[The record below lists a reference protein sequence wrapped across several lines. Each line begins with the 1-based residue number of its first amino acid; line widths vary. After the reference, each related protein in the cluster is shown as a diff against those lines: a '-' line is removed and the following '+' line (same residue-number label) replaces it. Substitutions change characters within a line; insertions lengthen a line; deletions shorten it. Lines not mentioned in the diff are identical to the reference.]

1 MGDARPATA
10 RPARDGVV
18 MSARV
23 LAATAGVA
31 AGLLAVGVPGM
42 WLASLA
48 AAVVLVVGTWL
59 AAVRWHTT
67 RLDAATAALERVTA
81 GDFEA
86 RIALSGTPALG
97 ALARAVNRVGH
108 ACARRDDDLNDA
120 LEDAARQRDLFYS
133 IINASS
139 DGLLL
144 YDADRR
150 LVAANPRCGE
160 LLGFTLDELL
170 HRDPV
175 WLQLSLQSRCEH
187 PDRYHERLDAHFAS
201 PDRTHQ
207 DLLVVF
213 APRRRVIRR
222 FSSPVVVHRR
232 DGGRVFTYTDV
243 TAEADIDQMKSE
255 FVSIASHELRTP
267 LTSVHGA
274 LQLALTGSGHVIGDE
289 DRELLEI
296 SLASTERLVRLVNDL
311 LDLSKIEAGGMPA
324 SRAAVEVE
332 PLIGDAIRGMQG
344 FPANR
349 QARVVATVAPDLPRV
364 MADRDQLLRVL
375 TNLLS
380 NALKYSPR
388 ESAVVVDARVVDDGI
403 AMSVTDRGPGI
414 PAAHLD
420 RLFRPFSRVGVHERQ
435 STGGTG
441 LGLAITRAIVEQH
454 GGRIWVEPVE
464 PAGSRFVVVLPALP
478 ARSAAI
484 DRPEEADVA

>member
-1 MGDARPATA
+1 
-10 RPARDGVV
+10 
-18 MSARV
+18 MSAQV
-23 LAATAGVA
+23 VAAVAALAG
-31 AGLLAVGVPGM
+31 AGLLALGALGV

-48 AAVVLVVGTWL
+48 GTVVLVVGTWL
-59 AAVRWHTT
+59 AAMRWHAA

-81 GDFEA
+81 GDFEV
-86 RIALSGTPALG
+86 RVALSGTPALG

-144 YDADRR
+144 YDASRR

-170 HRDPV
+170 HRDPA
-175 WLQLSLQSRCEH
+175 WLQISLQSRCEQ
-187 PDRYHERLDAHFAS
+187 PDRYHERLDAHFGH
-201 PDRTHQ
+201 PEQTHQ

-243 TAEADIDQMKSE
+243 TAEADIDRMKSE
-255 FVSIASHELRTP
+255 FVSMASHELRTP

-274 LQLALTGSGHVIGDE
+274 LQLALTGSGHLIGDE

-296 SLASTERLVRLVNDL
+296 SLTSTERLVRLVNDL
-311 LDLSKIEAGGMPA
+311 LDLSKIEAGRMPV
-324 SRAAVEVE
+324 SRAAVDVDR
-332 PLIGDAIRGMQG
+332 LIEDAIRSMQG
-344 FPANR
+344 FAANR
-349 QARVVATVAPDLPRV
+349 RARIVASVAPDLPRV
-364 MADRDQLLRVL
+364 MADRDQALRVL

-380 NALKYSPR
+380 NALEYSPR
-388 ESAVVVDARVVDDGI
+388 ESAVVVDARAVGDGV
-403 AMSVTDRGPGI
+403 AMSVTDDGPGI
-414 PAAHLD
+414 PAAHLE

-435 STGGTG
+435 TAGGTG

-464 PAGSRFVVVLPALP
+464 PAGSRFVVVLPTLP
-478 ARSAAI
+478 TDTAAI
-484 DRPEEADVA
+484 DTPPEADVA